1 MFVEGPLPANRCSP
15 REPSRT
21 RRLLAAVLVSLAA
34 SLPLAEPP
42 ALAATPAEEGQWG
55 PVMQWGVIGTHQV
68 LMRNGNVLVWRIG
81 RDAHVWNP
89 ATGALTFAPAPPSVS
104 SFHCAGHVVLPDSRV
119 LVIGG
124 TLTQAHEGIST
135 TATFD
140 PATGQWA
147 LTSPMN
153 HPRWYPTGTVL
164 PDGRVL
170 AANGEDENGTDV
182 PQFEVYDPAADTW
195 SVLAGADRVQD
206 LYSFNP
212 VLPNGQVMEASP
224 RPLTQLLDVGSGIWS
239 PGATGGVH
247 TIPYTESDAMY
258 SPGKILRAGGTILPN
273 QGGGGQPGTNR
284 AEVVDMTS
292 PAPAWREISPMAF
305 ARRRLNLVILAD
317 GQVMAEGGTGLDD
330 DPGRAVLAGEI
341 WNPDSEQWTTV
352 APMSVPRMYHSAAT
366 LLPDGRV
373 LTAGG
378 EPTSAGSVTPPTAQ
392 VYSPP
397 YLFKGPRPTIAAAP
411 DAARYGSAFYVSTPD
426 ARSIASVALI
436 RPSAVTHSINM
447 DQRYVPLSFEGA
459 VDGLT
464 VTAPANGGIA
474 PPGWYMLV
482 VKNTSGVPSVASW
495 IQIGASV
502 VPTVDPR
509 PPARPAPVAGAAPG
523 AIRRAAAP
531 ALRRGG
537 TRSRS
542 SQALVS
548 FRVGPRVKQRTVRRS
563 GLTLRLQ
570 LRSRVNVV
578 RVRLFR
584 VVPKDA
590 RRLVVTAD
598 RFPRRAGTVILRL
611 GSPAIRRLRPGRYD
625 VAVSVG
631 TSKRTLRRP
640 VVHRLTIVRDARAR
654 RDG

>member
-1 MFVEGPLPANRCSP
+1 MFVAGCIPANRCSA
-15 REPSRT
+15 RQKSRP
-21 RRLLAAVLVSLAA
+21 RRLLAVALVSLSSSFA
-34 SLPLAEPP
+34 LTPPP
-42 ALAATPAEEGQWG
+42 ALPATPAEEGQWG
-55 PVMQWGVIGTHQV
+55 PVMNWPVIGTHQV

-81 RDAHVWNP
+81 GDAHVWNP
-89 ATGALTFAPAPPSVS
+89 ASGGLTPAPAPPSVS

-124 TLTQAHEGIST
+124 TLNRAHEGIST

-140 PATGQWA
+140 PTTGKWA

-170 AANGEDENGTDV
+170 AANGEDENGADV
-182 PQFEVYDPAADTW
+182 PVFEVYDPARDTW
-195 SVLAGADRVQD
+195 SPLAGADRVQD
-206 LYSFNP
+206 VYSFNP

-224 RPLTQLLDVGSGIWS
+224 EPVTQLLDIGSGTWS
-239 PGATGGVH
+239 PGPTGGWR

-258 SPGKILRAGGTILPN
+258 APGKIIRAGGTILPN

-284 AEVVDMTS
+284 AQVIDMTS
-292 PAPAWREISPMAF
+292 IAPAWRETSAMAF
-305 ARRRLNLVILAD
+305 ARRRLNLVLLAD

-341 WNPDSEQWTTV
+341 WNPATEQWSTV
-352 APMSVPRMYHSAAT
+352 ASMSVPRMYHSAAM

-378 EPTSAGSVTPPTAQ
+378 EPSTAGNVTPPTAQ

-411 DAARYGSAFYVSTPD
+411 DAARYGSAFYLSTPD
-426 ARSIASVALI
+426 AGSITSVALI
-436 RPSAVTHSINM
+436 RASAVTHSINM
-447 DQRYVPLSFEGA
+447 DQRYVPLSFQGA
-459 VDGLT
+459 QDGLT
-464 VTAPANGGIA
+464 VTAPADGGVA

-482 VKNTSGVPSVASW
+482 IKNGSGVPSVASW

-502 VPTVDPR
+502 TPGSDPR
-509 PPARPAPVAGAAPG
+509 PPVRPASVAV
-523 AIRRAAAP
+523 AAAASRRVLP
-531 ALRRGG
+531 ASKRP
-537 TRSRS
+537 RS
-542 SQALVS
+542 SRARQQLVS
-548 FRVGPRVKQRTVRRS
+548 VRVGPRVKLRTLRRS
-563 GLTLRLQ
+563 GLTVRLQ

-578 RVRLFR
+578 RVRLLR
-584 VVPKDA
+584 VRPAKG
-590 RRLVVTAD
+590 RRLVARVD
-598 RFPRRAGTVILRL
+598 RFPRRAGPLRVRL
-611 GSPAIRRLRPGRYD
+611 RSRAVRRLRPGRYD

-631 TSKRTLRRP
+631 TSKRALRP
-640 VVHRLTIVRDARAR
+640 AVVRRLTIIR
-654 RDG
+654 

>member
-1 MFVEGPLPANRCSP
+1 MLVAGRSIPADRCST
-15 REPSRT
+15 RQSSRS
-21 RRLLAAVLVSLAA
+21 RRLLAAVLVSLGASFALAA
-34 SLPLAEPP
+34 PP
-42 ALAATPAEEGQWG
+42 AFAATPAEEGQWG
-55 PVMQWGVIGTHQV
+55 PVMDWGNVIGTHQV

-81 RDAHVWNP
+81 RDAQVWNP
-89 ATGALTFAPAPPSVS
+89 ATGALTPAPAPPSVS

-124 TLTQAHEGIST
+124 TLNRAHEGIST

-140 PATGQWA
+140 PGTGRWA

-170 AANGEDENGTDV
+170 AANGEDENGADV
-182 PQFEVYDPAADTW
+182 PVFEVYDPAQDTW
-195 SVLAGADRVQD
+195 SPLAGADRVQD

-224 RPLTQLLDVGSGIWS
+224 RPLAQLLDTGSGIWS
-239 PGATGGVH
+239 PGPAGGSR

-258 SPGKILRAGGTILPN
+258 LPGKILRAGGTILPN
-273 QGGGGQPGTNR
+273 PGGGGQPGSNR

-292 PAPAWREISPMAF
+292 VAPAWRDTSPMAF
-305 ARRRLNLVILAD
+305 ARRRLNLVMLAD
-317 GQVMAEGGTGLDD
+317 GQVMAEGGTNLDD
-330 DPGRAVLAGEI
+330 DPSQAVLAGEI
-341 WNPDSEQWTTV
+341 WNPDTEQWTTV
-352 APMSVPRMYHSAAT
+352 ASMAVPRMYHSAAT

-378 EPTSAGSVTPPTAQ
+378 EPSSAGGVTPPTAQ

-411 DAARYGSAFYVSTPD
+411 DAARYGSAFYLSTPD

-447 DQRYVPLSFEGA
+447 DQRYVPLSFQGA
-459 VDGLT
+459 PDGLT
-464 VTAPANGGIA
+464 VTAPAGGGVA

-482 VKNTSGVPSVASW
+482 IKNGSGVPSVASW
-495 IQIGASV
+495 IEIGASV
-502 VPTVDPR
+502 TPRIDPR
-509 PPARPAPVAGAAPG
+509 PPVQPAPVAAARQPTTP
-523 AIRRAAAP
+523 RLPRAS
-531 ALRRGG
+531 
-537 TRSRS
+537 TRARS
-542 SQALVS
+542 ARPIMS
-548 FRVGPRVKQRTVRRS
+548 FRVGPRVTLRALRRS
-563 GLTLRLQ
+563 GLTVRVQ

-578 RVRLFR
+578 RVRLLR
-584 VVPKDA
+584 VLPKNA
-590 RRLVVTAD
+590 RRLVATAE
-598 RFPRRAGTVILRL
+598 RFPRRAGTLRIRL
-611 GSPAIRRLRPGRYD
+611 RSRAVRRLRPGRYD

-631 TSKRTLRRP
+631 PSKRAPRP
-640 VVHRLTIVRDARAR
+640 AVVHRVTITR
-654 RDG
+654 